1 MITAQSLAQLHGADL
16 DSVRRHVR
24 GILEAT
30 PSFHQMPATDRKAL
44 AGSMV
49 NVLAYLTHP
58 YGGAPGLAAAARRD
72 QASQRSNGLAA
83 VPAQGLAAEK
93 QQPQST
99 QARDDLQGRLAQQPQ
114 QAGNQMKGQVAG
126 QVAGIAGNLVRQV
139 DFPKFVGSL
148 IEGVFTSIVNST
160 IKQMHEFGKYLQAV
174 AMTLKDFAAA
184 NSNVDEGREHLA
196 SQHPGALMVDD
207 TDSGKRL
214 RQRPGVSDDAMP
226 NLAKLFGLGDDDI
239 DLDDDEA
246 EAKVAEAAQLQLAR
260 MRQQQLATMVLM
272 GINRIV
278 VTEGEIKASVV
289 FDVQGRENASTNDTA
304 GSTDTQTHADASH
317 QYEYQA
323 KRSFWGTERSGAG
336 SSSSDVNTR
345 VSSATA
351 NTENKSDAH
360 LEAKAKLTGSVTV
373 KFKSETFPLEKLAN
387 ATELSAVQERAGR

>member
-1 MITAQSLAQLHGADL
+1 MITAQSLEQLHGADL
-16 DSVRRHVR
+16 DTVRRHVR
-24 GILEAT
+24 GMLEAT
-30 PSFHQMPATDRKAL
+30 PSFHQMAPPDRKAL

-58 YGGAPGLAAAARRD
+58 YGGTPTLAAAAARARPRP
-72 QASQRSNGLAA
+72 ATATALANESDTA
-83 VPAQGLAAEK
+83 KQGL
-93 QQPQST
+93 QGT
-99 QARDDLQGRLAQQPQ
+99 GARDALQQRLANQPGQ
-114 QAGNQMKGQVAG
+114 VGNEMKGQVAG
-126 QVAGIAGNLVRQV
+126 QVAGIAGKLVKEV

-184 NSNVDEGREHLA
+184 NSNIDEGREHLA
-196 SQHPGALMVDD
+196 SQHPGALAVED
-207 TDSGKRL
+207 TGSGRRL

-226 NLAKLFGLGDDDI
+226 NLAQLLALGDGEDI

-246 EAKVAEAAQLQLAR
+246 ETKVAEAAQLQLAR

-289 FDVQGRENASTNDTA
+289 FDVSGREDAQRTATA
-304 GSTDTQTHADASH
+304 GTSDTQTHLDTAHKYD
-317 QYEYQA
+317 YES
-323 KRSFWGTERSGAG
+323 KRSFWGTSGSGHG
-336 SSSSDVNTR
+336 SSSTDVNTR

-351 NTENKSDAH
+351 NTEDKSDAH
-360 LEAKAKLTGSVTV
+360 LEAKAKLTGSVLV
-373 KFKSETFPLEKLAN
+373 KFKSETFPLEKLAS
-387 ATELSAVQERAGR
+387 ATELTAVQERAGR